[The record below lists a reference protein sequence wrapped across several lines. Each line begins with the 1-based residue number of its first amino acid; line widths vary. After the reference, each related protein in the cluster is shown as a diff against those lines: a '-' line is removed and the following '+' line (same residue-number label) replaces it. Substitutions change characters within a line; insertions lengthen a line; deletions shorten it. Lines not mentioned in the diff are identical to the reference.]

1 MFPSQSLMVLL
12 DFARGR
18 VTWSVQVFDAA
29 LEVLGYF
36 GRMWIGQQQ
45 QAAMVVG
52 QDQPTD
58 EEILTALETLAST
71 SSTGQEHQVAALPP
85 MVVSILLSWLLRQ
98 ITKNI

>member
-1 MFPSQSLMVLL
+1 MFPTQSLMVLL

-45 QAAMVVG
+45 APMVVG

-58 EEILTALETLAST
+58 EEIVTALETLTSA
-71 SSTGQEHQVAALPP
+71 SSTDQEHQVAALPP